1 MLLYM
6 HLSIYLHAI
15 DLQAVFFINA
25 NDSDTVTLGQV
36 NAFL

>member
-6 HLSIYLHAI
+6 HIYLHAI